1 MNKNYNIELFP
12 DEIIQTMR
20 KSIYYNYLYFKSY
33 SDINKDYLSIRN
45 ALFSLIHK
53 VSNKMNFKSN
63 TYFLSAYFLDFLLF
77 FP

>member
-12 DEIIQTMR
+12 DEIIPTMR

-45 ALFSLIHK
+45 IKQNEF
-53 VSNKMNFKSN
+53 
-63 TYFLSAYFLDFLLF
+63 
-77 FP
+77 